1 MSNNKNAI
9 VMKTFYF
16 SRMNMSVLSLFG
28 ILSLVVTSCGS
39 FQNSSY
45 YDNDGV
51 YGSDENPRA
60 KVSESNN
67 SGYYKEY
74 FGNLKKD
81 NEVFTNVDSY
91 TSATDS
97 LKNESA
103 SRTVAPSNNAGWGS
117 NSSDNVTIN
126 IYDNGWNN
134 WGYYNSWAGNNW
146 GWNNGWYGNYWGWN
160 NWYGPNWGWNSWYG
174 PNWGWG
180 WNNWYGPGW
189 YGGWYGGYYGYN
201 YNNWSWYGGNLGHNY
216 AYSGGRRNNNRI
228 VGSNGGVISGGR
240 SNGIGGGRNSGVFG
254 SRDYNNPSPRSN
266 YNNNNTPRSNYNEYN
281 TPRTNNNSPRSNYN
295 ETNTP
300 RNNTPRESTNS
311 PRTYT
316 PSSTPTYSSPRAS
329 GGGGFS
335 SGGGFGGGGGRSGG
349 GGRR

>member
-1 MSNNKNAI
+1 
-9 VMKTFYF
+9 MKTFYF

-160 NWYGPNWGWNSWYG
+160 NWYGP
-174 PNWGWG
+174 
-180 WNNWYGPGW
+180 GW

-201 YNNWSWYGGNLGHNY
+201 YNNWGWYGGNLGHNY

-254 SRDYNNPSPRSN
+254 SRDYNNPLQDQ
-266 YNNNNTPRSNYNEYN
+266 T
-281 TPRTNNNSPRSNYN
+281 T
-295 ETNTP
+295 TNTIL
-300 RNNTPRESTNS
+300 REQITIHLDQIITKQIRQEITPLGNQPIAQEHTPLLLLQPIQLLELLEAEGLAAAEDLEAEAEDLAVVVDDNYFPNS
-311 PRTYT
+311 
-316 PSSTPTYSSPRAS
+316 
-329 GGGGFS
+329 
-335 SGGGFGGGGGRSGG
+335 
-349 GGRR
+349 